1 MNMGQIRE
9 FKQRV
14 NDFQRKPGM
23 QKLLV
28 KRNTGRADA
37 CPNTGRH
44 TTGISM
50 SSWEEGMA
58 LMAVNGHTA
67 QTSLVSLIGP

>member
-14 NDFQRKPGM
+14 GDFQRKPGM
-23 QKLLV
+23 QKPLA
-28 KRNTGRADA
+28 KRKTLRADA

-44 TTGISM
+44 TAGISM
-50 SSWEEGMA
+50 SSWEDRMA
-58 LMAVNGHTA
+58 FMAVNSHT
-67 QTSLVSLIGP
+67 G